1 MRNQGKFAQHF
12 HITPTEGLLNDPN
25 GLCYFQGYYHVF
37 YQLNPYNTNHETKYW
52 GHLRSKDMMHWEQ
65 LPIAL
70 KSDDW
75 FDKNGVYS
83 GSAIVHNEQLYLFY
97 TGNTK
102 DDQGVRKSYQCLAT
116 SSDGINFEKQGPIL
130 EQAPGFTGHVRDPK
144 VWWDEQLSGWWMIL
158 GAQREEL
165 TGDTIAYFSKD
176 LLNWDYKGS
185 ILQFEEPLGYM
196 WECPDLIF
204 LTDEV
209 TGEEK
214 AVFIF
219 SPQGLEPKEHR
230 YHNIFNTTYIVG
242 KWDNEQAQF
251 IPEAESARE
260 LAEVDGGFE
269 FYAPQTFTT
278 PDGRTIQYAW
288 MGTMWPEVEEAVPT
302 HRDEWIHHLSM
313 PRSLHLVDNRLV
325 QRPIVETEALL
336 SNEVQQ
342 VKWEGNDLIEL
353 PLANPSRIQIE
364 GINNL
369 TSDFNIMIDQAVH
382 IQYKQLNQELT
393 IERINWHTKKAET
406 RSVLLKEGAAQ
417 LDIWLDTSSLE
428 LFINEG
434 ATTMSMRYFADKPHS
449 KVTFQAEAIS
459 TPCDIKVTK
468 LLAYQ
473 FS

>member
-102 DDQGVRKSYQCLAT
+102 DDQGVRNSYQCLAT
-116 SSDGINFEKQGPIL
+116 SSDGINFEKHGPIL

-158 GAQREEL
+158 GAQREDL

-219 SPQGLEPKEHR
+219 SPQGLEPVDYR
-230 YHNIFNTTYIVG
+230 YHNIFNTTYVIG
-242 KWDNEQAQF
+242 KWDANRAKF
-251 IPEAESARE
+251 IPEDWSA
-260 LAEVDGGFE
+260 LDLVEVDRGFE

-302 HRDEWIHHLSM
+302 HCDKWIHHLSM

-342 VKWEGNDLIEL
+342 VKWDGNDLIEL

>member
-102 DDQGVRKSYQCLAT
+102 DDQGVRNSYQCLAT

-158 GAQREEL
+158 GAQREDL

-219 SPQGLEPKEHR
+219 SPQGLEPKGHR

-269 FYAPQTFTT
+269 FYAPQTFTA
-278 PDGRTIQYAW
+278 PDGRIIQYAW

-302 HRDEWIHHLSM
+302 HRDKWIHHLSM

-342 VKWEGNDLIEL
+342 VKWDGNDLIEL

-369 TSDFNIMIDQAVH
+369 TSDFNIMINQAIH

-406 RSVLLKEGAAQ
+406 RSVLLKEGVAQ

-434 ATTMSMRYFADKPHS
+434 VSTMSMRYFADNPNS
-449 KVTFQAEAIS
+449 AVTFQADVIS
-459 TPCDIKVTK
+459 QPCYIKVTK